1 MKKKMMTV
9 LMAVAFALTT
19 VGAVWAAKAVKCEVT
34 AVDGNNVTLKCDDA
48 KSLKKGDPVKV
59 KSAKG
64 RKIEGC

>member
-9 LMAVAFALTT
+9 LMAVAFAVTT
-19 VGAVWAAKAVKCEVT
+19 AGAVWAAKAVKCEVT

-48 KSLKKGDPVKV
+48 KSLKKGDTVKV
-59 KSAKG
+59 KSGKG